1 MTMTT
6 LLKTDLDAEVRRLD
20 DHPASVQS
28 ALRRIV
34 HDHVSGWG
42 IVLSQSPQERRRKK
56 RIWDQRSSVRHA
68 FCRPVQLR
76 RAMRVPGES
85 KKIEAVTIQNVSEE
99 FLVRDLSD
107 WGIGLTSDH
116 APQSRLVVLSFDTW
130 QGKLIDVVVWLRW
143 RKRIAF
149 RSWRCGG
156 SILGVLAHE

>member
-1 MTMTT
+1 
-6 LLKTDLDAEVRRLD
+6 
-20 DHPASVQS
+20 
-28 ALRRIV
+28 
-34 HDHVSGWG
+34 
-42 IVLSQSPQERRRKK
+42 
-56 RIWDQRSSVRHA
+56 
-68 FCRPVQLR
+68 
-76 RAMRVPGES
+76 MRVPGES